1 MSDNSQPVS
10 SRRALREKRRA
21 EMEALLASSK
31 AEQEAK
37 ELADQKDTGKSEKS
51 AKPAN
56 TDSGSAQKLSP
67 KPAPAKPQAPAGD
80 AKPVAE
86 KKVSTT
92 ESKPAQKS
100 APKSSTPVVP
110 AEAKP
115 TATGANKP
123 AQNPAPKQGAPSTQ
137 ADAQAA
143 KSAPA
148 NKAAQKP
155 ESAVAPKP
163 KVVAPQKP
171 AQSSVTEAKN
181 QVAPKQQPGAKAD
194 QPSQETKSE
203 ESTGERASLRR
214 ARNREA
220 LRERRRLEG
229 EVDALTTHIPT
240 VDPGD
245 DPKPLTRRQLRLQ
258 ALADQGKSGTPAASA
273 PKPVAKPQ
281 KKQADQDDSPATTV
295 MSVEQAL
302 AARRAHAPKAA
313 IDPNL
318 IGEDDSEIDLEVLA
332 HQREMAARAAIISRR
347 AAERERLRVENAKR
361 GKDDKSSDP
370 FTGAMGNIRE
380 VEDRIA
386 KTGVQGPKTQSVSL
400 NLDPDGKISSKKDH
414 AAPAAKKPAAK
425 PTATAKP
432 GPKQT
437 PMPAPKAA
445 GKPAAKPA
453 AKVASD
459 VAPKPVAKTTGQPAA
474 SQSKPEAASDASAV
488 EMPRINAVNA
498 QGLEPLDV
506 QTHGVRRANNMLIA
520 MIVALSLGGA
530 ALIAGLIMLLGN

>member
-21 EMEALLASSK
+21 EMEALLANSR

-37 ELADQKDTGKSEKS
+37 ELADQKGAGESEKQSKPANAEASSAEKSNPQAAS
-51 AKPAN
+51 AKPKAPVAN
-56 TDSGSAQKLSP
+56 
-67 KPAPAKPQAPAGD
+67 AKPGSDKKPSA
-80 AKPVAE
+80 AKA
-86 KKVSTT
+86 
-92 ESKPAQKS
+92 KPAQKP
-100 APKSSTPVVP
+100 APKSSSLTAPAETKPAVP
-110 AEAKP
+110 AAPKPAAKPAPNSQAEAKAVNEASAKKPEAKP
-115 TATGANKP
+115 TQP
-123 AQNPAPKQGAPSTQ
+123 ASELKTQ
-137 ADAQAA
+137 AVANT
-143 KSAPA
+143 PA
-148 NKAAQKP
+148 SQKT
-155 ESAVAPKP
+155 E
-163 KVVAPQKP
+163 
-171 AQSSVTEAKN
+171 QSSAEAKGE
-181 QVAPKQQPGAKAD
+181 A
-194 QPSQETKSE
+194 
-203 ESTGERASLRR
+203 STGERASLRR

-240 VDPGD
+240 VEPGD

-258 ALADQGKSGTPAASA
+258 ALAEQGKAAPAASA
-273 PKPVAKPQ
+273 PKPVVKPQ
-281 KKQADQDDSPATTV
+281 KKSADQDDSPATTV

-347 AAERERLRVENAKR
+347 AAERERLRVENAKQ

-400 NLDPDGKISSKKDH
+400 NLDADGKISSKKDQ

-425 PTATAKP
+425 SGATAKP
-432 GPKQT
+432 APKQT
-437 PMPAPKAA
+437 ATPAP
-445 GKPAAKPA
+445 KPAAKPV
-453 AKVASD
+453 AKPSAKAPAKA
-459 VAPKPVAKTTGQPAA
+459 APKSEQKKPVQSSASPAKPAD
-474 SQSKPEAASDASAV
+474 STDASAV
-488 EMPRINAVNA
+488 DLPRINAVNA

-520 MIVALSLGGA
+520 MIVALSVGGA

>member
-37 ELADQKDTGKSEKS
+37 ELADQKKAGESEQSATPAKAEAAPA
-51 AKPAN
+51 AKP
-56 TDSGSAQKLSP
+56 TP
-67 KPAPAKPQAPAGD
+67 KPEPAKPQA
-80 AKPVAE
+80 AK
-86 KKVSTT
+86 
-92 ESKPAQKS
+92 
-100 APKSSTPVVP
+100 
-110 AEAKP
+110 
-115 TATGANKP
+115 
-123 AQNPAPKQGAPSTQ
+123 PAPKPAPS
-137 ADAQAA
+137 A
-143 KSAPA
+143 KPES
-148 NKAAQKP
+148 AAQKP
-155 ESAVAPKP
+155 ADQTVSKQAAAAPKAQP
-163 KVVAPQKP
+163 KP
-171 AQSSVTEAKN
+171 AEKVAVNKVEPPKDNQAQASKAQAPAAPEAKAAST
-181 QVAPKQQPGAKAD
+181 VGSTAD
-194 QPSQETKSE
+194 ENPAQEPM
-203 ESTGERASLRR
+203 GERASLRR

-229 EVDALTTHIPT
+229 EVDALTSHIPT
-240 VDPGD
+240 VEPAD

-258 ALADQGKSGTPAASA
+258 ALAEQGKADPAAA
-273 PKPVAKPQ
+273 PKPVAKPA
-281 KKQADQDDSPATTV
+281 KKPAADDDSPETTV

-302 AARRAHAPKAA
+302 AARRAHAPKAP

-318 IGEDDSEIDLEVLA
+318 LGEDDSEIDLEVLA

-347 AAERERLRVENAKR
+347 AAERERLRVENAKQ

-400 NLDPDGKISSKKDH
+400 NLDSDGKISSKKDE

-425 PTATAKP
+425 TAVPAK
-432 GPKQT
+432 
-437 PMPAPKAA
+437 PAPKPASAKSAA
-445 GKPAAKPA
+445 PAPKPA
-453 AKVASD
+453 AKVAPKPAPKSAPKADAKAAAKTPAKPNADAKKAVASSEAVSD
-459 VAPKPVAKTTGQPAA
+459 VQ
-474 SQSKPEAASDASAV
+474 
-488 EMPRINAVNA
+488 MPRIDAVNA
-498 QGLEPLDV
+498 HGLEPLDV

-520 MIVALSLGGA
+520 MILALSVGGA